1 MEKLHFGYWI
11 PDYQK
16 SQIDSGY
23 PDYSSDV
30 LESYSGG
37 KIATDLG
44 KEKMTNLLFSIIAES
59 HVIVNKWQIS

>member
-30 LESYSGG
+30 LASYSGG
-37 KIATDLG
+37 NNRNRFG
-44 KEKMTNLLFSIIAES
+44 KRKDDELAI
-59 HVIVNKWQIS
+59 